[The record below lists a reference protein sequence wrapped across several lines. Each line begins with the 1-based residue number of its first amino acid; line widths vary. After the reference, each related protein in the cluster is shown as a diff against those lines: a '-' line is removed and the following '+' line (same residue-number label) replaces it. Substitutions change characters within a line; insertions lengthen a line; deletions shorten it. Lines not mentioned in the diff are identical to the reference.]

1 LELIID
7 DSQVVARLALAASES
22 TQLCLSDVV
31 ALKAKLPPRQKAS
44 WVAWLKSCHTQLHG
58 NPCSVIG
65 CPAIGEKFDR
75 ALQLSFKH
83 VMESALV
90 RAASLSPE
98 RKRAVWIC
106 FNFREGV
113 VTACEDDALPSVTPQ
128 TAPNLKR
135 QAANARAAAAAA
147 PEVGARIAVAEGR
160 VCLQLRVGGR
170 ETLDF
175 GAEDCDESVTIDELR
190 AEALARSR
198 ASARAGVRARA
209 SAEQELDQALA
220 AAEADEVERRESWQ
234 LAQQLEAERVAREEA
249 QRRAAAAEEAAQE
262 AAREVAAA
270 AQEAATERA
279 AAERTAA
286 EQQAAARQLA
296 AERLERQKEGSM
308 KALELA
314 REREREWRARAATFE
329 QQLYDE
335 RRQPDVRV
343 RSENAQAL
351 AARREA
357 EQKAARLEVENAKL
371 AKGHARMSKALEQE
385 RTNRKSWQ
393 SAAFEAEEQAVA
405 PATYY

>member
-1 LELIID
+1 MRAVLDSRAPGADQCRQRRVVRFDFVRGKYELLPEVAAVKRHD
-7 DSQVVARLALAASES
+7 AVRVRLQGAGVATPRTAALRKMAKAGAAGVPEVSARLSVEA
-22 TQLCLSDVV
+22 DHV
-31 ALKAKLPPRQKAS
+31 ALL
-44 WVAWLKSCHTQLHG
+44 
-58 NPCSVIG
+58 
-65 CPAIGEKFDR
+65 
-75 ALQLSFKH
+75 
-83 VMESALV
+83 
-90 RAASLSPE
+90 
-98 RKRAVWIC
+98 
-106 FNFREGV
+106 
-113 VTACEDDALPSVTPQ
+113 
-128 TAPNLKR
+128 
-135 QAANARAAAAAA
+135 
-147 PEVGARIAVAEGR
+147 
-160 VCLQLRVGGR
+160 LRVGGR
-170 ETLDF
+170 EALSF
-175 GAEDCDESVTIDELR
+175 GAAKR
-190 AEALARSR
+190 
-198 ASARAGVRARA
+198 SARTPPPRQSALGAAA
-209 SAEQELDQALA
+209 SLAQSERELEQALEQ
-220 AAEADEVERRESWQ
+220 AEADEKDRREAWR
-234 LAQQLEAERVAREEA
+234 LAQELEAERAQKEEMAQKVAV
-249 QRRAAAAEEAAQE
+249 AEEAAQE
-262 AAREVAAA
+262 AAREAAAA
-270 AQEAATERA
+270 AQSAATERA

-405 PATYY
+405 PATYYWLLATCYLLLTTCYLLLPVTFYLLYAGSRRSAVAR